1 MAKSSKNIKRV
12 TDLADE
18 GIDPLAFRW
27 FTFQTRYR
35 SEMDFT
41 WEALETAD
49 HRVKQLRRHVAE
61 WSPSIDDLGPAAKE
75 LDSQFREAVANDLDM
90 PAAVRVVNDLDHSG
104 DLSSGEKRSL
114 LASWDQVLGLD
125 LEREARA
132 AWEPTEGIRRL
143 VAERDAARASK
154 DYARSDVLR
163 DELQAMG
170 LEVMDTAEG
179 TRVRPRD

>member
-1 MAKSSKNIKRV
+1 MGAG
-12 TDLADE
+12 A
-18 GIDPLAFRW
+18 PLGAGR
-27 FTFQTRYR
+27 
-35 SEMDFT
+35 
-41 WEALETAD
+41 
-49 HRVKQLRRHVAE
+49 HR
-61 WSPSIDDLGPAAKE
+61 GPAAKE

-104 DLSSGEKRSL
+104 DVPSGEKRSL
-114 LASWDQVLGLD
+114 LASWDHVLGLD

-132 AWEPTEGIRRL
+132 AWEPTEDIRRL

-154 DYARSDVLR
+154 DYARSDELR

-179 TRVRPRD
+179 TRVRPRVVGATSVASNAIAPSLPVQIGRASCRERVYHPV